1 MLAIGVDACRGGWV
15 AVSLRNGELESA
27 AVRKTFEHLLD
38 VYRAGTV
45 GVDIPI
51 GLPDVPGRPADAAA
65 RAVLGGLRNSVF
77 DTFPREILAAASYE
91 AARARCSER
100 GWPKPSLQSFGM
112 ARRIF
117 EIEEAI
123 GRHPDRAIIEV
134 HPEVSFRHMKGEPLV
149 HSKSSLAG
157 WLHRRSLLES
167 KGIHLPEDR
176 GDLPLIDTLDAA
188 AAAWSADRYGNDPSS
203 CARYP
208 GSSSSRDHTIW
219 A

>member
-1 MLAIGVDACRGGWV
+1 MLAIGIDACPGGWV

-27 AVRKTFEHLLD
+27 TVRKTFEHLLD
-38 VYRAGTV
+38 LYPAGTV

-65 RAVLGGLRNSVF
+65 RFVLGSLGRSVF
-77 DTFPREILAAASYE
+77 DAFPRVILEATSYE
-91 AARARCSER
+91 TAKARCLER
-100 GWPKPSLQSFGM
+100 DWPKPSLQSFGM
-112 ARRIF
+112 AKRIF
-117 EIEEAI
+117 EVEAAI
-123 GRHPDRAIIEV
+123 GRHPDRTIIEV
-134 HPEVSFRHMKGEPLV
+134 HPEVSFRHMNGEPLDY
-149 HSKSSLAG
+149 SKSSLGG
-157 WLHRRSLLES
+157 WQHRWNLLES
-167 KGIHLPEDR
+167 KGIHLWQDR

-208 GSSSSRDHTIW
+208 GTSSSRDHTIW